1 MTSIPNQ
8 TKPHAPAEVPLLGD
22 VAVAEVIDVDSLLTQ
37 ETEQWL
43 SYPFLGGDKVE
54 LAAKRLALCDPMT
67 LFKTEDLITVQLE
80 KSVGRNQIITFSK
93 LDRLSLNPKTYVN
106 DNVVD
111 FWMVWITRNERDNA
125 SSILTC
131 TSHFYDC
138 LVNPNFGLE
147 HVSRWMQNRKVDIF
161 SKDFILFPICL
172 DKHWSL
178 IVTYFAGLLP
188 NNDRNVKPVIVHLD
202 PLNFM
207 MQI

>member
-1 MTSIPNQ
+1 MDWT
-8 TKPHAPAEVPLLGD
+8 GMY
-22 VAVAEVIDVDSLLTQ
+22 SL
-37 ETEQWL
+37 
-43 SYPFLGGDKVE
+43 PV
-54 LAAKRLALCDPMT
+54 RNPM
-67 LFKTEDLITVQLE
+67 
-80 KSVGRNQIITFSK
+80 
-93 LDRLSLNPKTYVN
+93 LNPKTYVN

-202 PLNFM
+202 SLKLHDANLISGIFDNTSTM
-207 MQI
+207 NGQTRREIVHEKCLLLTVIH